1 MKHPPP
7 AITNTPTHYPRQYP
21 PLTTQRQSPTLSS
34 ILPQP
39 ALHSFVAYRRQQQ
52 TNPNTMARAKQ
63 SGRILPHQRQTDDVT
78 PIIAGDEITG
88 DHAAAVHDTHS
99 KGMKS
104 KTRNEYR
111 NRQSHIYKFWETE
124 YPIYYKEGS

>member
-1 MKHPPP
+1 
-7 AITNTPTHYPRQYP
+7 
-21 PLTTQRQSPTLSS
+21 
-34 ILPQP
+34 
-39 ALHSFVAYRRQQQ
+39 
-52 TNPNTMARAKQ
+52 MARAKQ

-88 DHAAAVHDTHS
+88 DQAAAVHDTHS

-111 NRQSHIYKFWETE
+111 NRQSHIYKLKDGMVGGCGFAGRHLLQGAQ
-124 YPIYYKEGS
+124 YGN